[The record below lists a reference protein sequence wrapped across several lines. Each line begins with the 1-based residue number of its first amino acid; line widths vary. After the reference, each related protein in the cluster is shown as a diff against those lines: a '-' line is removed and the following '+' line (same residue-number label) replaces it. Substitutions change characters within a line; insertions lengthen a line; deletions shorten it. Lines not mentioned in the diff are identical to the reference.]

1 MCNKTQYLIKM
12 LLCAQQ
18 MGVTPAMLIIIHHY
32 KITSH
37 KCFKS
42 MWSAVQYKSGES
54 RIFHLL
60 EMSCFLL
67 LDLIRSCGH
76 ICALGDSC
84 GQSTAQAFIDLFT
97 SIFLALLKLFTS
109 DTWLYSSNIPESFG
123 WRRPLWVCV
132 CVSTTLHNSYCT
144 LCIEVRDCYR
154 RFCSS
159 FSWL

>member
-1 MCNKTQYLIKM
+1 M

-18 MGVTPAMLIIIHHY
+18 MGVTPAKLNIIHHY

-37 KCFKS
+37 KCFKR
-42 MWSAVQYKSGES
+42 MWFAVQYKSGES
-54 RIFHLL
+54 SIFYLL
-60 EMSCFLL
+60 KMSCFLI
-67 LDLIRSCGH
+67 LDLIRSCKH

-109 DTWLYSSNIPESFG
+109 DTWLYIRLCE
-123 WRRPLWVCV
+123 CV
-132 CVSTTLHNSYCT
+132 RVSTTLHNSYCI

-154 RFCSS
+154 RFCST